1 LAAKLGLQVN
11 SNFGQGA
18 EAQLM
23 REVLGLSGTVLICWE
38 HHAIIGGILPAIP
51 SVRGRVPE
59 KWNGDRFDVV
69 LRFDGISPS
78 GPFTFRELHP
88 CLLHGDLSVNLG

>member
-1 LAAKLGLQVN
+1 
-11 SNFGQGA
+11 
-18 EAQLM
+18 
-23 REVLGLSGTVLICWE
+23 VLICWE

-51 SVRGRVPE
+51 SVSGRMPQ

-69 LRFDGISPS
+69 LRFDGNSRS

-88 CLLHGDLSVNLG
+88 CLLHGDLALDLG

>member
-1 LAAKLGLQVN
+1 
-11 SNFGQGA
+11 
-18 EAQLM
+18 M

-51 SVRGRVPE
+51 SVRGREPE

-69 LRFDGISPS
+69 LRFDDILPS

-88 CLLHGDLSVNLG
+88 CLLHGDLSVNLE